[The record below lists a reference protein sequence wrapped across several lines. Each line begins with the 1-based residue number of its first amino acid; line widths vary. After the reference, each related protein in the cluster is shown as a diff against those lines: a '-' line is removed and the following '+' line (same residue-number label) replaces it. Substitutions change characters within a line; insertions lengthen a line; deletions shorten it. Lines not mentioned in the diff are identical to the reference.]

1 MPSIAMHQPSTGPI
15 KPSLNALLD
24 CGYTPTETN
33 DGGVTTDKAFS
44 VDRAR
49 FPFCHVL
56 SAGEA
61 AVYWTHDG
69 YTRAQGEWVLSNDFK
84 NNSKILHVHL
94 MCCMVDRMVGSPLS
108 LSGALPP

>member
-1 MPSIAMHQPSTGPI
+1 MPSIAMHQPSKGPI

-24 CGYTPTETN
+24 CGYTPTETS
-33 DGGVTTDKAFS
+33 DGGVNTDKAFS

-69 YTRAQGEWVLSNDFK
+69 YTRAQGEWVRFQ
-84 NNSKILHVHL
+84 
-94 MCCMVDRMVGSPLS
+94 
-108 LSGALPP
+108 